1 MAETNNL
8 INTCTVATGDRME
21 INMAG
26 NWTKL
31 TATGKTSDLDAISS
45 IMSMI
50 DNGLMIED
58 YSDFTLNG
66 MYGELVDDTILNA
79 DRDVVKVS
87 VFIPEERNL
96 FECKSFIAERF
107 SAFGIDA
114 EISVEGMREEDWAE
128 SWKQYYKPVKLG
140 KITIVPAWEE
150 YTPSEDETIIRMD
163 PGMAF
168 GTGTH
173 ETTRLVIR
181 LMQNEISGGERVLD
195 MGTGSGILSI
205 CAAKLG
211 AKSCNA
217 YDIDPVA
224 VKVARENAKDSGLSN
239 ITVGVSD
246 LLAGV
251 DLSEGKYDFCLA
263 NIVADIILRMLPDIS
278 KYVKPDGKIILSGI
292 ISPRAEEIREA
303 VQKYGYRIL
312 REETENDW
320 LAMIITGDIA

>member
-1 MAETNNL
+1 
-8 INTCTVATGDRME
+8 
-21 INMAG
+21 MAG

-31 TATGKTSDLDAISS
+31 TATGKVDDLDTISS
-45 IMSMI
+45 VMSMI

-58 YSDFTLNG
+58 YSDFSLNG
-66 MYGELVDDTILNA
+66 MYGELVDDSILNA

-87 VFIPEERNL
+87 VFVPEERSL
-96 FECKSFIAERF
+96 PECRAFIVERF
-107 SAFGIDA
+107 ASLGVNA

-128 SWKQYYKPVKLG
+128 SWKQYYKPVRLG
-140 KITIVPAWEE
+140 RITVVPAWED
-150 YTPSEDETIIRMD
+150 YTPEGDEVIIRMD

-181 LMQNEISGGERVLD
+181 LMQNEIAGGERVLD

-205 CAAKLG
+205 AAAKLG

-224 VKVARENAKDSGLSN
+224 VKVARENAKDGGCDN

-251 DLSEGKYDFCLA
+251 DLSGGKYDICLA

-278 KYVKPDGKIILSGI
+278 SYVKPQGKIILSGI
-292 ISPRAEEIREA
+292 ISPRADEIREA
-303 VQKYGYRIL
+303 VKKYGYKIIK
-312 REETENDW
+312 EETENDW
-320 LAMIITGDIA
+320 LAMLISGDN